1 MQETAGLSGQA
12 TACAN
17 CGAPLGGEYCA
28 RCGERRLHPD
38 EHTLRHIVGEWFEA
52 FSHGEGRLLVSLRTL
67 LLKPG
72 ELTREYFRGRR
83 MPYARPVALFFAV
96 NLLYFLLT
104 SLNTF
109 STALET
115 QMSVTPLEHAKQTM
129 VLDKAL
135 GPQVSATVKAEVM
148 ADYWALYGSERAAVA
163 AGRAASAA
171 EQKADKEKGV
181 AASRHPA
188 ALEAVYRYQER
199 FDERTETLS
208 RALVVALVPM
218 LACFLWLTLAPLRRG
233 LPELLIFATHLWS
246 GLLLILLLFGWLVTG
261 ATLATRWFL
270 DGKVPAILQ
279 NDTYASMALA
289 VLVAIYVYRALRA
302 YLHYPRVGCAIL
314 CTWMLAG
321 LFWSLQLY
329 RLLLFYVTV
338 QVLH

>member
-1 MQETAGLSGQA
+1 MQEMAGLSGQA

-28 RCGERRLHPD
+28 QCGERRLHPD

-83 MPYARPVALFFAV
+83 VPYARPVALFFAV

-104 SLNTF
+104 TLNTF

-115 QMSVTPLEHAKQTM
+115 QMSVSPLQQTKQM
-129 VLDKAL
+129 LVLDKAL
-135 GPQVSATVKAEVM
+135 GPQVSATEKAEVM
-148 ADYWALYGSERAAVA
+148 ADYWALYGSERAAVL

-171 EQKADKEKGV
+171 ERKADEEKGV

-218 LACFLWLTLAPLRRG
+218 LACLLWLTLAPLRRG

-261 ATLATRWFL
+261 ATRVSQWLL
-270 DGKVPAILQ
+270 DGRIPAILQ
-279 NDTYASMALA
+279 SDSYASMALA

-302 YLHYPRVGCAIL
+302 YLCYPRIGCAIL
-314 CTWMLAG
+314 SAWMLAG
-321 LFWSLQLY
+321 LFWLLQLY
-329 RLLLFYVTV
+329 RLLLFFVTV
-338 QVLH
+338 YALH